1 MIQLVGGRFLDSL
14 QPVRHYICR
23 EAGNMAHQ
31 CPTLTGAQLKM
42 VQKAPDNFLGS
53 TWGRSQSTECHPKVD
68 HAFHLKNWV
77 VIV

>member
-1 MIQLVGGRFLDSL
+1 
-14 QPVRHYICR
+14 
-23 EAGNMAHQ
+23 MAHQ

-53 TWGRSQSTECHPKVD
+53 TWGRSQSTECHPKAD